1 MRRPEALPIA
11 RSTRFRPNEASDD
24 FVASFLASMPLH
36 YRGYDPSTVR
46 SHASAA
52 YERGQN
58 PIHAKIFRRLSD
70 RGVALCIVA
79 ADRPGLLSLIAAA
92 LALHELDVIAAQ
104 IYTRQL
110 PDGRSE
116 AVDLFWVRRRPLTRS
131 RREITAEEIES
142 VESLLVDLTRGDRF
156 AENLVAHAKVEV
168 PYSAPGLTWVRF
180 EEQESGDAVLVV
192 QTLDRPGLLLAITRC
207 LFCLDI
213 QIMRSEVDTTHGT
226 AIDRFHLLGFD
237 GQAIEKERRTHIEA
251 EVMAAVESER
261 RGGQ

>member
-1 MRRPEALPIA
+1 MRRPEALPLGHSSRLRA
-11 RSTRFRPNEASDD
+11 NEPSED

-46 SHASAA
+46 SHASTAF
-52 YERGQN
+52 ERGQS
-58 PIHAKIFRRLSD
+58 PVRAKIFRKLSE

-104 IYTRQL
+104 IYTRSL
-110 PDGRSE
+110 ADGRRE

-131 RREITAEEIES
+131 RREITSEEIES

-156 AENLVAHAKVEV
+156 AENLVARAKVEV

-180 EEQESGDAVLVV
+180 EEDQDGDAALVV
-192 QTLDRPGLLLAITRC
+192 QTLDHPGLLLAVTRC

-213 QIMRSEVDTTHGT
+213 QIVRSEVDTTHGT
-226 AIDRFHLLGFD
+226 AIDRFHLIGFD
-237 GQAIEKERRTHIEA
+237 GRPIEAERRPHIEA
-251 EVMAAVESER
+251 EVMAAVESVR
-261 RGGQ
+261 RGDP